1 MALDTPALCG
11 VVGVSAALVLARPTW
26 RVVRYPVT
34 AVHEFGHLV
43 VALLC
48 GGRAGRV
55 RLRAD
60 TSGLTT
66 WRTVRQGRGRAGLT
80 ALSGPAMPP
89 LVGAGCA
96 AAFAADKAV
105 LGVVGLAVLVGV
117 IALVVRNAWGLVVC
131 AALGAVCWWGWHDGN
146 ASAQVLM
153 LASATVLC
161 LGGVRA
167 VTEEMTSLP
176 PGGRRDTQVAAAA
189 LWLPPA
195 LWGTALL
202 AWALAWTG
210 WATWRVAATL

>member
-1 MALDTPALCG
+1 MVVDTGVLSG
-11 VVGVSAALVLARPTW
+11 VVGLSAVLVLVRPTW
-26 RVVRYPVT
+26 RAVRYPVT
-34 AVHEFGHLV
+34 AVHELGHLV
-43 VALLC
+43 TAMLL
-48 GGRAGRV
+48 GGRVGRV

-66 WRTVRQGRGRAGLT
+66 WRAGRQGRGRSGLI

-96 AAFAADKAV
+96 AAFASGRAT
-105 LGVVGLAVLVGV
+105 LGVLVLAALVGT
-117 IALVVRNAWGLVVC
+117 IALVVRNLWGLVVC

-167 VTEEMTSLP
+167 VTEEMTALP

-195 LWGTALL
+195 LWGTVLL
-202 AWALAWTG
+202 AWAVAWTG
-210 WATWRVAATL
+210 WATWQVASGL